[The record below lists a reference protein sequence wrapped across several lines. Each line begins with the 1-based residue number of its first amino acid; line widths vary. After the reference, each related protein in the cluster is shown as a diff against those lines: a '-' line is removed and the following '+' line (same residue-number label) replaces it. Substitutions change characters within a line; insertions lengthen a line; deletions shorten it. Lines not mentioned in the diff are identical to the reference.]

1 MGRARVTSGGT
12 DGYYTVE
19 LITDTGGVEARLSEI
34 AARLAE
40 ITAVI
45 DQAATSVEKSRLRL
59 EQISLT
65 KQQSALAAALT
76 ADQRD
81 VWCADFTEDLAAG
94 TEVGTIEINGDA
106 DQILITPAGDTATA
120 LGKLQHPV
128 ASTPAGVA
136 VNMALMPC
144 WQRWK
149 PTYRIGEILAID
161 TETDTCDVG
170 IEAQYSR
177 YQGLPINQA
186 GETWEA
192 DKAAAVSGWAAFCAA
207 HPDWDLVTETGSTQI
222 AYTPALAAELEEV
235 NAWVNSHHHYTL
247 DEQQYGKLEHWTI
260 MAEGGAGDCEDYALT
275 KAQMLLARG
284 YPASAL
290 HIEVGRTTS
299 GEGHAWLVVQ
309 TDAGDIALDLNY
321 SRPMRTWELPYGE
334 RMRQTGESWAM
345 SGVRLS
351 TVPIEYMDGTDSVV
365 FDVGDRVVIS
375 FTDQD
380 WSRPVVIGFEDHPRA
395 DTYAMVVEGDYY
407 FEIQNGLAYRTF
419 AYHRRSKDA
428 SWSLMGES
436 GFPTPYKVFA
446 ITDRYY
452 VITSGDER
460 LTILNRDLEV
470 VDVVINDYSRFR
482 RSTTISY
489 TKDDVH
495 IYDLDKY
502 EILESGPVQIDG
514 KPIGITAALLG
525 YQRNRLMC
533 FGATVNEPYPLTMWR
548 INRVT
553 EVDSEGV
560 IIREIALPES
570 LVRPDGTRLFH
581 CPIERAYYLY
591 GLYFTDYNYAYGSY
605 AQYIRCEKYDYDWR
619 FMGVFTIGY
628 WYNVLSGEHGEPF
641 KLLGFPFG
649 GDGPRFDLM
658 PTAVHVSEDKIYCT
672 RYDRRVPE
680 YPDPIELRPVQ
691 IDAID
696 ITRPV
701 SSTMPEMSWFDKIID
716 VPADESFWSQHWNS
730 MNVKIH
736 SRRAEGN

>member
-1 MGRARVTSGGT
+1 MGRARVISGGT

-59 EQISLT
+59 EQIRLT

-106 DQILITPAGDTATA
+106 DQILLTPAGDTATA

-334 RMRQTGESWAM
+334 RMRQTGASWAM
-345 SGVRLS
+345 AGVKL
-351 TVPIEYMDGTDSVV
+351 TGVPVEYMDGLNADV
-365 FDVGDRVVIS
+365 FEPSDRVVVQ
-375 FTDQD
+375 FVAQD
-380 WSRPVVIGFEDHPRA
+380 WMRPVVIGFEDHPR
-395 DTYAMVVEGDYY
+395 GF
-407 FEIQNGLAYRTF
+407 FEEFSA
-419 AYHRRSKDA
+419 RRSQDPENYGFRYKNKK
-428 SWSLMGES
+428 WSGLVSPMIM
-436 GFPTPYKVFA
+436 K

-452 VITSGDER
+452 HDRDQNIYDRATCTLQARATQFLPYDWLDWIGDFSYQGDHEDIHVYELGEMVTDWNYRLYIDGNNTGMSFACVRYERDRLWGVVAEGGYFDKCEGVKAYEMSRAGDILAIYDISSHVQIERRRDHLVYDSKNDFFYLIGNSRGWGYFDYDNGCDYSSYGIVIEKYTPDWRIVYRRVFGGWCVSSVFSTLWQGDGWYVGDDFMDG
-460 LTILNRDLEV
+460 LQN
-470 VDVVINDYSRFR
+470 VDVRYPTDHNFTDVY
-482 RSTTISY
+482 
-489 TKDDVH
+489 DDKLFVWR
-495 IYDLDKY
+495 
-502 EILESGPVQIDG
+502 
-514 KPIGITAALLG
+514 
-525 YQRNRLMC
+525 YQRNGETFSADALM
-533 FGATVNEPYPLTMWR
+533 TLDLTEDHPR
-548 INRVT
+548 IPFSS
-553 EVDSEGV
+553 DLDYFSSAPPGV
-560 IIREIALPES
+560 EDALITG
-570 LVRPDGTRLFH
+570 LNHHGTRK
-581 CPIERAYYLY
+581 AYN
-591 GLYFTDYNYAYGSY
+591 D
-605 AQYIRCEKYDYDWR
+605 
-619 FMGVFTIGY
+619 
-628 WYNVLSGEHGEPF
+628 
-641 KLLGFPFG
+641 
-649 GDGPRFDLM
+649 
-658 PTAVHVSEDKIYCT
+658 
-672 RYDRRVPE
+672 
-680 YPDPIELRPVQ
+680 
-691 IDAID
+691 
-696 ITRPV
+696 
-701 SSTMPEMSWFDKIID
+701 
-716 VPADESFWSQHWNS
+716 
-730 MNVKIH
+730 
-736 SRRAEGN
+736 